1 LVAAPQKRRFV
12 VLAKEKGLSERAAC
26 RLVRLSRTV
35 ARYRA
40 RPKRHDNEQLVER
53 LKEISRSKRRR
64 GYRLAHRQLRQ
75 EGWRVNHKRVHRLWK
90 QAGLSVPLRKSRK
103 RLRRT
108 TATPARETQALCPD
122 SVWCLDFAEDRTIHG
137 TKLRILC
144 VTDEFT
150 RESLALEAGR
160 SFRSEQVCRVLE
172 GLFASRGTPA
182 ALRMD
187 NGPEFIAL
195 ALKGLCYRHGICTA
209 YIAPGKP
216 WQNGFAES
224 FVSRLRDEFLD
235 GEVLLSVLDA
245 QVRLGLWRRY
255 YNEERLHSRIG
266 YETPR
271 AFAASLRES
280 SKETVET
287 KEFVGTT

>member
-1 LVAAPQKRRFV
+1 
-12 VLAKEKGLSERAAC
+12 
-26 RLVRLSRTV
+26 V
-35 ARYRA
+35 ARYHARA
-40 RPKRHDNEQLVER
+40 KRHDNDQLVER
-53 LKEISRSKRRR
+53 LKQIARKKRRR
-64 GYRLAHRQLRQ
+64 GYRLAHQQLRQ
-75 EGWRVNHKRVHRLWK
+75 EGWKVNHKRVHRLWK
-90 QAGLSVPLRKSRK
+90 ATGLSVPPRKSRK

-108 TATPARETQALCPD
+108 TATPVRDTQALRPD

-137 TKLRILC
+137 TKLRLLC
-144 VTDEFT
+144 VSDEFT

-172 GLFASRGTPA
+172 GRFVSRGTPA

-195 ALKGLCYRHGICTA
+195 ALKGLCHRYSINGA
-209 YIAPGKP
+209 YIEPGKP

-224 FVSRLRDEFLD
+224 FISRLRDEFLD
-235 GEVLLSVLDA
+235 GEVFLSVRDA
-245 QVRLGLWRRY
+245 PVRLALWRRY

-266 YETPR
+266 YQTPR
-271 AFAASLRES
+271 AFAASWRES
-280 SKETVET
+280 SKETAET

>member
-1 LVAAPQKRRFV
+1 

-35 ARYRA
+35 AHYRA

-75 EGWRVNHKRVHRLWK
+75 EGWHVNHKRVHRLWK
-90 QAGLSVPLRKSRK
+90 TMGLSVPSRKSRK
-103 RLRRT
+103 RLRRA
-108 TATPARETQALCPD
+108 ATSRSVVAQRPD
-122 SVWCLDFAEDRTIHG
+122 SVWCLDFAQDRTIHG
-137 TKLRILC
+137 TKLRVLC
-144 VTDEFT
+144 VTDELT
-150 RESLALEAGR
+150 RESLTLEVGR

-172 GLFASRGTPA
+172 GLFAVRGKPA

-187 NGPEFIAL
+187 NGPEFVAL
-195 ALKGLCYRHGICTA
+195 ALKGLCHLHGIRAA

-224 FVSRLRDEFLD
+224 FVSRLRDELLD
-235 GEVLLSVLDA
+235 GEAFLSVLDA

-271 AFAASLRES
+271 AFAASWQES
-280 SKETVET
+280 SKEAAET